1 MLFLFA
7 LHGARLF
14 FKSLPL
20 RRIGGDGHNMLESR
34 EDHCRLSLLTSIFVL
49 HGPESQVVKDY
60 AKEKIGV

>member
-34 EDHCRLSLLTSIFVL
+34 EDHCRLSLLTMYFHFCVTWTGIASGQRL
-49 HGPESQVVKDY
+49 C
-60 AKEKIGV
+60 